1 MSHLHITT
9 DGDTLWLKCFADDP
23 DAEDGPIVCMVEPGD
38 EWDVMAAQVASH
50 QDGHGCGSKPPVLP
64 GWDEMTDLDKG
75 AALMHLHKREWEGEE
90 YAESDYPC
98 RYFDH
103 PVLAALGP
111 RDASRHAASLAGAVA
126 AEMVTHA
133 GDDWYTDLYDAALDA
148 DRARPAADGG
158 DQDA

>member
-103 PVLAALGP
+103 PALVALSPLG
-111 RDASRHAASLAGAVA
+111 ASRHAAGLYDEADALTARDPQEHGR
-126 AEMVTHA
+126 
-133 GDDWYTDLYDAALDA
+133 LYDAAL
-148 DRARPAADGG
+148 AAD
-158 DQDA
+158 DARRKAEREAAK